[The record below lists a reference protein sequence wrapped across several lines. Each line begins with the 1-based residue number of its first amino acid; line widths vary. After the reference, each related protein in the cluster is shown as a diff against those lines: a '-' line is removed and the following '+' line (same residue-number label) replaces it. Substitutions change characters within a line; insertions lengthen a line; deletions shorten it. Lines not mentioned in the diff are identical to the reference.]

1 MDDKSRYTITG
12 FNLIRFKTVKVDL
25 QCGESR
31 YVFVTGKVLSPNGK
45 PLPNSAVVIYR
56 IDRKNNPEKNVY
68 AGVVFCDEEGTY
80 GVSLPRSRKYSYI
93 FKAYCEAQ

>member
-12 FNLIRFKTVKVDL
+12 FNLMRFKTVKVDL

-45 PLPNSAVVIYR
+45 PLPNSAVAIYR
-56 IDRKNNPEKNVY
+56 IDESSNQKKKIY
-68 AGVVFCDEEGTY
+68 AGVVFCDERGVY
-80 GVSLPRSRKYSYI
+80 GISLPRSRKYSYI
-93 FKAYCEAQ
+93 FKAYCEVQ